1 MENQPKLNS
10 SKEVI
15 AFLAERFPQCFSAEG
30 EARPLKIGIFQDL
43 VERVGGEMNLSK
55 TQLRAALRLY
65 TSSWRYLYGVKAGA
79 IRVDLDGN
87 PCGELEE
94 QHIAHARQQ
103 LEEAKARVQ
112 AQRAA
117 QQAKKR
123 EAAAAAGQ
131 QDEGVRRERKPRPQQ
146 PRRKEGAEQ
155 RKPRPVAA
163 KAPREERLTP
173 VSDVSVL
180 TVGQALKVKAGN
192 NAMDATVL
200 EITKDGVRVQL
211 TSGMSMIV
219 RAEHLVFDRYLNLL
233 DYSHNVLLAS
243 DVAKFAAK
251 KDQIGDE
258 LRSGKLDVFY
268 DLYNLGQQRRFER
281 YQYAL
286 KVLER
291 PMDFTGNDNFNLDRS
306 KAPWPKDEAELN
318 KLWDAKVKFD
328 QLSLK
333 LAGKDDKEIRDT
345 LTRRYKFAIRRLA
358 QTNSED
364 VFSLAMTAFAREIDP
379 HTNYLSPRNTEQ
391 FNTEMSLSL
400 EGIGAVL
407 QMDDDYTVIN
417 SLVAG
422 GPAAKSKAI
431 SVGDRIVG
439 VGQTGKSMVDVIGWR
454 LDDVVALI
462 KGPKGSKVRLEILP
476 AGKGAKTR
484 IVTLTRER
492 IRLEDRAV
500 KMSVKTVGKEKVGVL
515 DIPGFYVGLT
525 DDVKVQL
532 QKLEKQNVSSIIID
546 LRSNGGGALTEAVSL
561 SGLFIP
567 SGPVV
572 QVRDN
577 NGKVREDSDN
587 DGVVYYKGPLVV
599 LVDRFSA
606 SASEIFAAAMQD
618 YGRALIVG
626 EPTFGKGTVQ
636 QYRSLNR
643 IYDQMLRP
651 EWPALGSVQYTIQ
664 KFYRINGGSTQRKGV
679 TPDIM
684 MPTGNEDRETGE
696 QYEDNA
702 LPWDSINA
710 ATYVKSGDLTPFGPE
725 LLKRHDERIAQDPE
739 FQYIMKDIARYNAM
753 KDKRNIVSL
762 NYAQREKENEED
774 DAIRLARI
782 NDRLKREGKPPLKK
796 LDDLPKDYQEPDPY
810 LDETVHIAVDLAHL
824 EKARPAVEPPASK

>member
-30 EARPLKIGIFQDL
+30 EARPLKVGIFQDL
-43 VERVGGEMNLSK
+43 VARVEGEMNLSK
-55 TQLRAALRLY
+55 TQLRSALRLY
-65 TSSWRYLYGVKAGA
+65 TSSWRYLYGIKPGA
-79 IRVDLDGN
+79 TRVDLDGN
-87 PCGELEE
+87 PCGELDE
-94 QHIAHARQQ
+94 QHVEHARKQ

-112 AQRAA
+112 AQRAE

-123 EAAAAAGQ
+123 EAAAANGQ
-131 QDEGVRRERKPRPQQ
+131 EEAPRRERKPRPA
-146 PRRKEGAEQ
+146 PRRHDNND
-155 RKPRPVAA
+155 RKPRADKPAA
-163 KAPREERLTP
+163 KAPRAPREEPRHTP
-173 VSDVSVL
+173 VSDINALS
-180 TVGQALKVKAGN
+180 VGQALKVKAGN

-211 TSGMSMIV
+211 TSGH
-219 RAEHLVFDRYLNLL
+219 A
-233 DYSHNVLLAS
+233 
-243 DVAKFAAK
+243 FAVDDITRV
-251 KDQIGDE
+251 DQIPVLKE
-258 LRSGKLDVFY
+258 ETQHATVSERVTSRFTRSHYRKLDLFY
-268 DLYNLGQQRRFER
+268 DLYNLSQKRRFER

-291 PMDFTGNDNFNLDRS
+291 PMDFTGTDTFNLDRS

-318 KLWDAKVKFD
+318 ALWD
-328 QLSLK
+328 
-333 LAGKDDKEIRDT
+333 
-345 LTRRYKFAIRRLA
+345 
-358 QTNSED
+358 
-364 VFSLAMTAFAREIDP
+364 
-379 HTNYLSPRNTEQ
+379 
-391 FNTEMSLSL
+391 
-400 EGIGAVL
+400 
-407 QMDDDYTVIN
+407 
-417 SLVAG
+417 
-422 GPAAKSKAI
+422 
-431 SVGDRIVG
+431 
-439 VGQTGKSMVDVIGWR
+439 GQTGQNMVDVIGWR

-462 KGPKGSKVRLEILP
+462 KGPKGSK
-476 AGKGAKTR
+476 
-484 IVTLTRER
+484 
-492 IRLEDRAV
+492 
-500 KMSVKTVGKEKVGVL
+500 
-515 DIPGFYVGLT
+515 
-525 DDVKVQL
+525 L

-577 NGKVREDSDN
+577 NGKVREDADN

-664 KFYRINGGSTQRKGV
+664 KFYRVNGGSTQRKGV

-684 MPTGNEDRETGE
+684 MPTGTEETETGE
-696 QYEDNA
+696 KFEDNA

-710 ATYVKSGDLTPFGPE
+710 ATYVKAGDMTQFGPE
-725 LLKRHDERIAQDPE
+725 LLKAHNDRIAKDPE
-739 FQYIMKDIARYNAM
+739 FQYIMKDIARFNAL

-762 NYAQREKENEED
+762 NYAQREKENNED
-774 DAIRLARI
+774 DATRLARI
-782 NDRLKREGKPPLKK
+782 NDRFKREGKPLLKK

-810 LDETVHIAVDLAHL
+810 LDETVHIALDLANQ
-824 EKARPAVEPPASK
+824 EKEKPAVQPAPAK